1 MYDIIF
7 TEKVERE
14 LGKLEKSIQERIFAV
29 LERVKIRPESYFQRL
44 VGEKAYK
51 LRIGDHRVIADI
63 LDDKII
69 ILKVGHRRNV
79 YDF

>member
-44 VGEKAYK
+44 VGEKEYK
-51 LRIGDHRVIADI
+51 LRVGDYRVIADI

-69 ILKVGHRRNV
+69 ILNVGHRRNV

>member
-29 LERVKIRPESYFQRL
+29 LERVKIRPESYFKRL

-51 LRIGDHRVIADI
+51 LRVGDYRVIADI

-69 ILKVGHRRNV
+69 ILNVGHRRNV

>member
-1 MYDIIF
+1 MHDTIF
-7 TEKVERE
+7 TEKAERE

-29 LERVKIRPESYFQRL
+29 LERVKIRPEAYFKRL

-51 LRIGDHRVIADI
+51 LRIGDYRVIADI
-63 LDDKII
+63 VDNKIV